1 MNRTLVVAAAT
12 GLALILGVPAASA
25 QDASLSAQ
33 IQNRLRDGALG
44 RDTTVF
50 VSDAASG
57 STLVESDADE
67 VQLPASTMKLVTA
80 VGALETLGRDH
91 HFVTSVLSGSTPGQI
106 VLRGG
111 GDPMLTAADLTR
123 LAARA
128 AKGLGSQTGK
138 VTVALDDHLFAVPKD
153 APGWE
158 PGDMP
163 SYVSA
168 VRPLAMLGDY
178 SSRTSVNAANVFV
191 SALRSRGVAA
201 TLSGHTTAP
210 SDSRVIASVDP
221 HTVSDAIQLMLRVSE
236 NNIAETLFRDT
247 AVARGYEGSWIGGGA
262 AAREVLKGLGIETR
276 SLVLNDGSGVSM
288 KDRLTARTL
297 GTLLER
303 VVDPTHTELAPILHW
318 LPVAGETGT
327 LAYRYGA
334 APSRCARGEVFA
346 KTGSLTGV
354 NTLAGLTRGA
364 DGLWKAFAIMVNHR
378 PMSFPNPSTSYAI
391 DNIAATIH
399 GCA

>member
-1 MNRTLVVAAAT
+1 MACAIV
-12 GLALILGVPAASA
+12 GALIVTVVPAAHA
-25 QDASLSAQ
+25 DDAALTRQ
-33 IQNRLRDGALG
+33 VQHRLHDGALG

-50 VSDAASG
+50 VSG
-57 STLVESDADE
+57 STGTLVDVDADE

-80 VGALETLGRDH
+80 VGALETLGQDH
-91 HFVTSVLSGSTPGQI
+91 RFVTTVLTGSAPGQI
-106 VLRGG
+106 VLKGG
-111 GDPMLTAADLTR
+111 GDPMLTRSDLTR
-123 LAARA
+123 LASRT
-128 AKGLGSQTGK
+128 AKALGASPGK
-138 VTVALDDHLFAVPKD
+138 VTVSLDDHLFSVPRN

-178 SSRTSVNAANVFV
+178 SSRTSANAAAVFV
-191 SALRSRGVAA
+191 SELRSQGVSA
-201 TLSGHTTAP
+201 SMGRHVRAP
-210 SDSRVIASVDP
+210 ADAHVIATVDSN
-221 HTVSDAIQLMLRVSE
+221 TVSDAIELMLRVSE

-247 AVARGYEGSWIGGGA
+247 AVARGYEGSWTGGGA
-262 AAREVLKGLGIETR
+262 AAREVLQGLGLST
-276 SLVLNDGSGVSM
+276 SHLVLNDGSGVSM

-297 GTLLER
+297 GTLLQS
-303 VVDPTHTELAPILHW
+303 VVDPAHPELAAIAKW

-334 APSRCARGEVFA
+334 APASCARGEVFA

-354 NTLAGLTRGA
+354 NTLAGLTKGP
-364 DGLWKAFAIMVNHR
+364 DGTWRTFAVMVNHR
-378 PMSFPNPSTSYAI
+378 PMSYPNPSTSFAI
-391 DNIAATIH
+391 DVIAATVH